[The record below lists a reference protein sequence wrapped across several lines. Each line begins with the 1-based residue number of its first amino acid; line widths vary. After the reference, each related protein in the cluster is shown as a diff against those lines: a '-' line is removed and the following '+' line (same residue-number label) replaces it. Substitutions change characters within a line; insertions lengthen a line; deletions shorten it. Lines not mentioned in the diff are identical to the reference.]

1 MFSYSRVSLVS
12 GGVGWGESAATVPGY
27 LSRVPVL
34 PYLLLEIS
42 RRERLRWFSYWGW
55 GFGLDRWRLP
65 PLKVV
70 VSTRL
75 TPWEAGVR
83 SGEGSDLQT
92 ELERRVESVRELAAR
107 ERGETVRSSVSVGEE
122 YHFPIRS

>member
-1 MFSYSRVSLVS
+1 MIYGASSKAQSIAKSPFPTLFHV
-12 GGVGWGESAATVPGY
+12 GGVFEG
-27 LSRVPVL
+27 
-34 PYLLLEIS
+34 
-42 RRERLRWFSYWGW
+42 LRWFSYWGW

>member
-1 MFSYSRVSLVS
+1 M
-12 GGVGWGESAATVPGY
+12 
-27 LSRVPVL
+27 
-34 PYLLLEIS
+34 
-42 RRERLRWFSYWGW
+42 
-55 GFGLDRWRLP
+55 
-65 PLKVV
+65 V

-92 ELERRVESVRELAAR
+92 ELERRVESARELAAR

-122 YHFPIRS
+122 YHFPTRS